1 MREKDL
7 VQELEEI
14 LEDHQP
20 TSQPLINIIGDH
32 NTVVIGGLRDDRDQ
46 TQDGTTDLE
55 QLLERILKIE
65 STIRKCPL
73 KDRCRRDGA
82 SQSIGPNHR
91 CAPRPGQ
98 VSQTHESSA
107 PCAHPSR
114 NRPIC
119 YPTPSL
125 SQPQLRQLEHE
136 LDGLVVPGIPVL
148 GQGLAHKLHRL
159 PPPVHARHQAP
170 HSRSRDR
177 LHPVLGPQPVQQLG
191 YRVPIRLDTRDQRI
205 AHCRLEFVQRRSAGH
220 RDLHGASGRPNII
233 RYFPIPQ

>member
-1 MREKDL
+1 
-7 VQELEEI
+7 QELEEI

-82 SQSIGPNHR
+82 SQSIRPNHR

-119 YPTPSL
+119 YPTPS
-125 SQPQLRQLEHE
+125 
-136 LDGLVVPGIPVL
+136 
-148 GQGLAHKLHRL
+148 
-159 PPPVHARHQAP
+159 
-170 HSRSRDR
+170 SRSRSM
-177 LHPVLGPQPVQQLG
+177 
-191 YRVPIRLDTRDQRI
+191 IR
-205 AHCRLEFVQRRSAGH
+205 ASRS
-220 RDLHGASGRPNII
+220 LSCASWS
-233 RYFPIPQ
+233 